1 MAHRKAF
8 GPQRTMSPAVRAR
21 NVAESMHKHGLDIDD
36 PATWR
41 RYGIVEESE
50 QGQLVIQALCRIHDE
65 VYGRVEPL
73 LDRP

>member
-21 NVAESMHKHGLDIDD
+21 NVAESVQKHGLDIDD
-36 PATWR
+36 PATWS
-41 RYGIVEESE
+41 RYGIVEESD
-50 QGQLVIQALCRIHDE
+50 QGHLVIQALCRMHDAQE
-65 VYGRVEPL
+65 RPEPF